1 MQNTFFGWFG
11 IRAAALLQATA
22 LLGGCVADKPVSELE
37 QSRTALAARD
47 YANAITAA
55 DTYLARSPT
64 GPHAAEAYY
73 LKGRALE
80 DEAAASLGEARSNLQ
95 QARTAYIA
103 ALKTGITDTGLE
115 GNVRA
120 SLADVAYWQD
130 DYATAA
136 EQWIAAYG
144 MLEDRSIKAWSLYR
158 AGVSQQRLGQY
169 DSADKTL
176 QLVVQAHP
184 DTEPGRRAKTRIG
197 VRGFYVQVAT
207 FADKRSADSAAQTLV
222 RNANRISQRN
232 TPDGKT
238 VVLVGPFTSYGQA
251 SGMRGTLAKQYPDAL
266 ITP

>member
-1 MQNTFFGWFG
+1 MRKLLDGGLVRRGAWLAVAV
-11 IRAAALLQATA
+11 AAV
-22 LLGGCVADKPVSELE
+22 GCASNKPASEIE

-47 YANAITAA
+47 YTNAITAA
-55 DTYLARSPT
+55 DTYLARSPN

-80 DEAAASLGEARSNLQ
+80 DARSQSQGEARSNLQ

-103 ALKTGITDTGLE
+103 ALKTGISDARLE

-144 MLEDRSIKAWSLYR
+144 MLEDRSVKAWALYR

-169 DSADKTL
+169 EQADKTL
-176 QLVVQAHP
+176 QMVAAEHA
-184 DTEPGRRAKTRIG
+184 DTEPGRRAKSRIG
-197 VRGFYVQVAT
+197 VRGFFVQVAT
-207 FADKRSADSAAQTLV
+207 FADKRSADGAAQNLA
-222 RNANRISQRN
+222 RSGNRTSQRT

-238 VVLVGPFTSYGQA
+238 VVLVGPFNSYGQA
-251 SGMRGTLAKQYPDAL
+251 NGMRGTLSKAYPDAL